1 MRSFV
6 LAGLAT
12 LLAAP
17 LAAQGWIE
25 PLPGRPM
32 SGVVK
37 VRSAVSVRVTG
48 RVAQV
53 QVEEWFQNTGG
64 GWGEGDY
71 LYPLPGEA
79 VFSNYSLFQGDKELK
94 GETMDARQARAIYE
108 EIVRRKKD
116 PALIE
121 LAGHGLIRARVFPIS
136 PGETRRIT
144 LRYTELMPRVG
155 DALQFR
161 YAAGGRYGVATRI
174 EGAQG
179 PQRRAEP
186 APLTFRLVADS
197 GAMFGE
203 PFSPTHQ
210 LRVRHEDGRLI
221 VEPDTQLA
229 GDLSLFLPLAH
240 GLVGMSVVTH
250 RPNDEP
256 GYFMLTVVPGQADAG
271 AIARDITVV
280 LDVSGS
286 MSGSKLDQAKQAL
299 GQLLGSLHRADRFR
313 LASFSSTVTTYRS
326 GWTPATGDAV
336 RDARRWVEDLQAN
349 GGTNIEQALQEAF
362 RLPGDPD
369 HLDVVLF
376 LTDGLPSVGEQNPER
391 LAQLAERSRGAARV
405 FAFGVGYDVN
415 TYLLDRLSAAGH
427 GSTQYVT
434 PGQDVEQQLGA
445 LTTKISHPVL
455 TDLRI
460 VHAPA
465 RLTQLYPEHLPDL
478 FAGEELVVFG
488 RYASAGRDDVG
499 DADDRDS
506 GNGVRPAANGRLV
519 LEGRRAGRVERFEV
533 QVAFPAHER
542 ANDYIPRL
550 WAARKIGV
558 LTQALKLNGRNS
570 ELEQEIKETALR
582 YGLLTEYTS
591 YLVQEPAQVAL
602 HPGIRLDEVVV
613 TGAGAP
619 AQASGQVAVA
629 AAERARESR
638 ALKSVAALNAQEMEV
653 TKRAH
658 GPAMQTIAGRIFVLK
673 DGVWTDLW
681 HADSIAVVRIAPF
694 SDAYFAA
701 LDRLPELVPYWKEM
715 NRVLVSG
722 RRVSIVLD
730 EGGVTTM
737 SAARLDRLA
746 RDFRG
751 R

>member
-1 MRSFV
+1 MRSFL
-6 LAGLAT
+6 LAALAT
-12 LLAAP
+12 LLAMP

-25 PLPGRPM
+25 PIPGRPP
-32 SGVVK
+32 SRVVK
-37 VRSAVSVRVTG
+37 LRGAVSVRVIG

-53 QVEEWFQNTGG
+53 EVEEWFRNDGG

-79 VFSNYSLFQGDKELK
+79 VFSDYSLFQGDKELK

-108 EIVRRKKD
+108 EIVRRKRD

-155 DALQFR
+155 DALEFR
-161 YAAGGRYGVATRI
+161 YAAGGGYGPPAPV
-174 EGAQG
+174 EGARE
-179 PQRRAEP
+179 PTQRGAA
-186 APLTFRLVADS
+186 APVSFELVADS
-197 GAMFGE
+197 GAMFGA
-203 PFSPTHQ
+203 PFSPTHR
-210 LRVRHEDGRLI
+210 LRARREAGRLI
-221 VEPDTQLA
+221 VEPGSDFT
-229 GDLSLFLPLAH
+229 GDLSLFLPLA
-240 GLVGMSVVTH
+240 GRPVGISVVTH

-256 GYFMLTVVPGQADAG
+256 GYFMLTVVPGQADGG
-271 AIARDITVV
+271 AIARDVTVV

-286 MSGSKLDQAKQAL
+286 MSGSKLDQARHAL
-299 GQLLGSLHRADRFR
+299 DQLLGSLRPGDRFR
-313 LASFSSTVTTYRS
+313 LASFSSGVTTYRD
-326 GWTPATGDAV
+326 GWTAATSDAV
-336 RDARRWVEDLQAN
+336 REARRWVDGLEAN
-349 GGTNIEQALQEAF
+349 GGTNIGQALREAF

-391 LAQLAERSRGAARV
+391 LAQQAERSRGRARV

-434 PGQDVEQQLGA
+434 PGQDVELA
-445 LTTKISHPVL
+445 LSAQVTKISHPVL

-460 VHAPA
+460 VQAPA
-465 RLTQLYPEHLPDL
+465 RLTDLYPEQLPDL

-488 RYASAGRDDVG
+488 RYASAGSDEGSDDG
-499 DADDRDS
+499 STAAAS
-506 GNGVRPAANGRLV
+506 GTLV
-519 LEGRRAGRVERFEV
+519 LEGRRAGRVERFQV
-533 QVAFPAHER
+533 QAAFPAHER

-558 LTQALKLNGRNS
+558 LTQAIKLNGPNA
-570 ELEQEIKETALR
+570 ELEQEIRETALR

-591 YLVQEPAQVAL
+591 YLVQEPVTVAFR
-602 HPGIRLDEVVV
+602 PGMMGNRVV
-613 TGAGAP
+613 AP
-619 AQASGQVAVA
+619 MSAAPSQASGQLAVA
-629 AAERARESR
+629 GAERARESR
-638 ALKSVAALNAQEMEV
+638 ALKSVAALDAQELEV
-653 TKRAH
+653 AKRAH
-658 GPAMQTIAGRIFVLK
+658 GAAMRTIAGRIFVLEN
-673 DGVWTDLW
+673 GVWTDLW
-681 HADSIAVVRIAPF
+681 HADSIPVVHIAPF

-701 LDRLPELVPYWKEM
+701 LDRLPELVPYWREM
-715 NRVLVSG
+715 DRVLVSG

-730 EGGVTTM
+730 PGGL
-737 SAARLDRLA
+737 SALSGARLDRLA